1 MTSQVTTENKSTLK
15 QVLKKVPGLVAL
27 KRSIWNLLNLDGKR
41 GRSKLDLMAS
51 FPLYQ
56 PCSLGT
62 YNSKAQL
69 PIQTINQLIPALWSL
84 MESFGFKRP
93 KTQVLDELLSS
104 EAEKRNAAD
113 FKVLLDKYQS
123 DKATTHNYYILYSD
137 ILKSRSEVK
146 RVFEIGL
153 GTNNINVVSNMGP
166 GGKPGASLRAFRD
179 FLENAEIFGAD
190 IDKRVLFSEERI
202 KTYWIDQTDKNSFQ
216 QLNHSIPNDFDLMI
230 DDGLHSPNANLH
242 SLEFFLPKLR
252 IGGWAIIEDIGVA
265 AQPLWEIVGA
275 ALPSKTIH
283 FIASYLDKNSHV
295 YLAQSATIHRVQR
308 NTTKEFLAC

>member
-1 MTSQVTTENKSTLK
+1 
-15 QVLKKVPGLVAL
+15 
-27 KRSIWNLLNLDGKR
+27 
-41 GRSKLDLMAS
+41 
-51 FPLYQ
+51 
-56 PCSLGT
+56 
-62 YNSKAQL
+62 
-69 PIQTINQLIPALWSL
+69 
-84 MESFGFKRP
+84 MESFGSKRP

-104 EAEKRNAAD
+104 EAEKANAAD

-123 DKATTHNYYILYSD
+123 DKATTHNYYLLYSD

-153 GTNNINVVSNMGP
+153 GTNNIDVVSHMGP

-179 FLENAEIFGAD
+179 FLKNAEIFGAD
-190 IDKRVLFSEERI
+190 IDKRVLFSEQRI

-216 QLNHSIPNDFDLMI
+216 QLNQSIPNDFDLMI

-275 ALPSKTIH
+275 ALPSKYDPIIFKT
-283 FIASYLDKNSHV
+283 K
-295 YLAQSATIHRVQR
+295 SAILFAVKRI
-308 NTTKEFLAC
+308 E